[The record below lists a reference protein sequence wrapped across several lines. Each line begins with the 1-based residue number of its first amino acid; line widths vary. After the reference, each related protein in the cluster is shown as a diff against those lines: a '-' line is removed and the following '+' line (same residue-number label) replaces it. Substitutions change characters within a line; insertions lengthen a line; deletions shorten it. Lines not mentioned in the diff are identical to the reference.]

1 MLSKFTDDRGCW
13 NQPHCQLYAKPN
25 CATNSNESFFKKSIQ
40 SLLYCLITHVRLTEF
55 IEVVLLQSTHKFAF
69 HWSYPSIS
77 VELIKSKF
85 CIRFYVLSSISTLY
99 RSLNKKIKH
108 YVQGNQSS
116 LKFNGKAIFYCD
128 SLLLKSSKKL

>member
-13 NQPHCQLYAKPN
+13 NQPHCQLYAKTN
-25 CATNSNESFFKKSIQ
+25 CATNSNERFFKKSIQ

>member
-13 NQPHCQLYAKPN
+13 NQPHCQLYTKTN
-25 CATNSNESFFKKSIQ
+25 CATNSNERFFKKSIQ